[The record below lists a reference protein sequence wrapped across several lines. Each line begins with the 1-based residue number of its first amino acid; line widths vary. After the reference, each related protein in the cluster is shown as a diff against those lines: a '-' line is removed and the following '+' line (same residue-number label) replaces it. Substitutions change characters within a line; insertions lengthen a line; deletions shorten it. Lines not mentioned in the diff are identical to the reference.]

1 MGSIYIDTG
10 GSADNS
16 GSTDQNAANLSGA
29 AATVAGAVVTLDG
42 SPDLSG
48 LITSGATQSSINI
61 NGATNSNQTI
71 FWITAFD
78 NSGKTVTVT
87 PSPTGVVSNAWKIGG
102 RHLLTSAR
110 VEAALR
116 AGDVAIFNNS
126 PAAANAV
133 FWTFRNAGDSTS
145 GFAKI
150 KGKSG
155 VTVTLNSTGTTNV
168 IATNSLALCWVEN
181 LTMDQDGAS
190 GDVCTITG
198 VGNVVYNCKI
208 VDGGGRGIIVQS
220 TGARIIGCSITGVG
234 SECINVFNS
243 TSQAVIYG
251 NYIRSGA
258 GTNGITVSGSSAHSI
273 VVNNIIAAQ
282 VGRGILFSGGPA
294 SPAFIHL
301 IYGNTIYGCGNS
313 GLEITD
319 ANTPITLMNNIF
331 KDNGNAAGESNV
343 EWVAGFGEAVSF
355 HGWNIFN
362 NTSGADAPI
371 NFTLN
376 AQVPGT
382 ELTTDPLFTNAAAGD
397 FSLGSTSPAINAG
410 FPGTFP
416 GSASVGF
423 LALGAA
429 QPAGA
434 GATFDFTAG
443 GIRVND

>member
-1 MGSIYIDTG
+1 MGQIFIDTG

-16 GSTDQNAANLSGA
+16 GSTDQNAADLSGA

-48 LITSGATQSSINI
+48 LVTSGTTQSSINI
-61 NGATNSNQTI
+61 NGTTNSNQTI
-71 FWITAFD
+71 FWITAVD
-78 NSGKTVTVT
+78 NIGKTVTVT

-110 VEAALR
+110 VEGALR

-126 PAAANAV
+126 PAAANAPL
-133 FWTFRNAGDSTS
+133 WTFRNAGNSTS

-150 KGKSG
+150 IGKAG

-168 IATNSLALCWVEN
+168 ITSGPALTWIEN
-181 LTMDQDGAS
+181 LTLDQDGAT
-190 GDVCTITG
+190 GTVCNLGAAGSVI
-198 VGNVVYNCKI
+198 YNCKI
-208 VDGGGRGIIVQS
+208 IDGGGIGIAAAS
-220 TGARIIGCSITGVG
+220 TGCRIIGCSITGVG
-234 SECINVFNS
+234 ASCIDVTGS
-243 TSQAVIYG
+243 SGQAIIYG

-258 GTNGITVSGSSAHSI
+258 GTNGITVSGSSPHTI
-273 VVNNIIAAQ
+273 IVNNNIAAQ
-282 VGRGILFSGGPA
+282 VGRGILYSGA
-294 SPAFIHL
+294 SASSLLAL
-301 IYGNTIYGCGNS
+301 IYGNTIFGCGNS
-313 GLEITD
+313 GLEVTD
-319 ANTPITLMNNIF
+319 AATPLTLMNNIF
-331 KDNGNAAGESNV
+331 MNNGNAAGESNV

-362 NTSGADAPI
+362 NQSGADAPI

-397 FSLGSTSPAINAG
+397 FSLQITSPAINAG

-416 GSASVGF
+416 GGASVGF

-429 QPAGA
+429 QPAGQ
-434 GATFDFTAG
+434 GAAFVDSG
-443 GIRVND
+443 GLRIND